1 MPGLLP
7 IVVGLFA
14 VASVVLALRRVAAAP
29 GPAGAARRER
39 GGYASR
45 VELLAGMLTA
55 GGLLV
60 VSWQLVPWVQL
71 WLVPW
76 FLLVALL
83 AVAVLL
89 AVPRF
94 AEVPWMCAGRRGIVI
109 DALAETVLVAAL
121 AVVTTVL

>member
-14 VASVVLALRRVAAAP
+14 AATVMLALQRAVAAP
-29 GPAGAARRER
+29 GPEGASRRER

-45 VELLAGMLTA
+45 VELLAGFLTA
-55 GGLLV
+55 GGLLA
-60 VSWQLVPWVQL
+60 VSWQLVPWAQL

-76 FLLVALL
+76 FLLIALL

-94 AEVPWMCAGRRGIVI
+94 AEVPWMRSGRRGILI
-109 DALAETVLVAAL
+109 DALAETVLVAGL